1 MDFYRILGAPMD
13 INVGSIGFHW
23 RWNLSP
29 KLIKTG
35 NGPVQGAAPV
45 SDSSPIS
52 LWFMVGILTYY
63 SYGLSTN
70 VHITG
75 GHHLLGIPL
84 DPVVDRGFGFGF
96 SSDVS
101 GRHMRKMSG
110 IHLYV
115 IYMNGIDEWNY
126 KIIVYKF
133 IDSLSLVVPCLV
145 YVWYIFIIYMSY
157 IYICTNDVPMMYQLC
172 TYSLGNFG

>member
-1 MDFYRILGAPMD
+1 MD

-75 GHHLLGIPL
+75 GAPPARH
-84 DPVVDRGFGFGF
+84 PVG
-96 SSDVS
+96 S
-101 GRHMRKMSG
+101 GGGSRIRIRIFVRRQWSPHAKNVWYTF
-110 IHLYV
+110 ICH
-115 IYMNGIDEWNY
+115 IYEWNR
-126 KIIVYKF
+126 
-133 IDSLSLVVPCLV
+133 
-145 YVWYIFIIYMSY
+145 
-157 IYICTNDVPMMYQLC
+157 
-172 TYSLGNFG
+172 